1 MSYPLLSPQNKR
13 TGLWQHQLACA
24 LSSPARCTRLRSTLI
39 FLLLLCSTCYIP
51 VLMVWAG
58 IIPFGYRFYV
68 LAAVLLSF
76 FLLSM
81 IRGYRLDELGITWT
95 NGLASLRWNLLFCAS
110 GTVGL
115 LVLHWQ
121 GIAMPR
127 GYDYSLTCFLFYIFF
142 LSPVQ
147 EFIFRGVLFAE
158 MRRSR
163 ITHPV
168 WMLLISTATFC
179 FLHVIYN
186 HPPLLL
192 ITFVSG
198 LIWGA
203 MYLRWPS
210 IWGISF
216 SHSVL
221 GSLAMLLGVL

>member
-1 MSYPLLSPQNKR
+1 MNYPLLSPQNRK
-13 TGLWQHQLACA
+13 TGFWQNQLACDF
-24 LSSPARCTRLRSTLI
+24 SSTPKITRLRSTLTF
-39 FLLLLCSTCYIP
+39 FLLLCGTCYIP
-51 VLMVWAG
+51 VCMVWAG
-58 IIPFGYRFYV
+58 IIPFAYRFYV
-68 LAAVLLSF
+68 LAAVLLSLL
-76 FLLSM
+76 LLSM
-81 IRGYRLDELGITWT
+81 MRGYRWNELGMTWT
-95 NGLASLRWNLLFCAS
+95 NGWASVRWNLLFCAS

-115 LVLHWQ
+115 LVLHGQ
-121 GIAMPR
+121 GITMPR
-127 GYDYSLTCFLFYIFF
+127 GYEYSLTCFLFYIFF
-142 LSPVQ
+142 LSPIQ

-158 MRRSR
+158 MRRCQ

-192 ITFVSG
+192 ITFFSG
-198 LIWGA
+198 LVWGA

-210 IWGISF
+210 LWGIAI